1 MSRLVL
7 FVIAVS
13 VGIQIFSVETASQQR
28 PAGKKATRMRII
40 KGPALE
46 SATDNSAIIRWT
58 TNTGSSLIE
67 HSVVHYGTDPK
78 NLNRRAESPN
88 RWNQSLHYMIHRVSV
103 MNLTPGTTYYYTV
116 ESVRGDGT
124 PLGGESNTVNQ
135 FTTRQHQ
142 YEGPAAP
149 PTASAAKP
157 RTPTLPAPRT
167 AWRRCGRACLR
178 DRGESCRNLS
188 LRRRAL

>member
-1 MSRLVL
+1 MSRLLL

-13 VGIQIFSVETASQQR
+13 VSIPIFSAQGASQQR
-28 PAGKKATRMRII
+28 QADKKAARMQII

-78 NLNRRAESPN
+78 KLNRRAESPN
-88 RWNQSLHYMIHRVSV
+88 RWNQNLHYMIHRVSV
-103 MNLTPGTTYYYTV
+103 MDLTPRTTYYYTV

-124 PLGGESNTVNQ
+124 PLGGKSNTVNQ

-142 YEGPAAP
+142 
-149 PTASAAKP
+149 
-157 RTPTLPAPRT
+157 
-167 AWRRCGRACLR
+167 
-178 DRGESCRNLS
+178 
-188 LRRRAL
+188 

>member
-1 MSRLVL
+1 MSRLLL

-13 VGIQIFSVETASQQR
+13 ISIPIFSVQPASQQS
-28 PAGKKATRMRII
+28 PAGKKAGRMRII

-46 SATDNSAIIRWT
+46 SAKDNSAIIRWT

-78 NLNRRAESPN
+78 TLDRRAESPN
-88 RWNQSLHYMIHRVSV
+88 RWNQSLPYMIHRVSV

-124 PLGGESNTVNQ
+124 PLGGKSNAVNK

-142 YEGPAAP
+142 
-149 PTASAAKP
+149 
-157 RTPTLPAPRT
+157 
-167 AWRRCGRACLR
+167 
-178 DRGESCRNLS
+178 
-188 LRRRAL
+188 